1 MAKIKLPNVDLI
13 AITGNKI
20 SETIAALYK
29 SMRYIEFNS
38 VKLITN
44 CNVLANYVQ
53 VINVGG
59 LDTWDKYNEFC
70 IKQLYKY
77 IDSKYCLLIQWDG
90 YIIDADAWDDV
101 FFEYD
106 YIGAKWFPHDRP
118 YSVGNGGF
126 SLRSKRLQTV
136 IAEDNFISQTTPEDV
151 AICKYY
157 RSYLEQKYDIKY
169 ATEDVADMFSF
180 ELNEPLNPT
189 FGFHGFH
196 HQPYKESVVLKRSGA
211 MGDVLMLE
219 PVIDH
224 FATKGLKVYLDTSP
238 HYLQLFINYR
248 HVIYHISKLNT
259 KVKPELYIDF
269 DMAYEIKPKQPVLKS
284 YYELAGITHERLTN
298 SQLDFNIHDSQ
309 KLFKKY
315 VVIHIDDTDMP
326 HRNIRGVEWDKVKKY
341 LNKRGYDVIQVGK
354 GRHEDV
360 GLYLNTEAIGTLMY
374 ALKGASL
381 FIGGDSG
388 CAQISVALSLPSVIF
403 FQSVNPE
410 LRYNDFTNIRVV
422 QNKCERQHCYHEV
435 ISTIGQ
441 PCFYNPKLPPCS
453 IYTAEQVIEKIKELL

>member
-1 MAKIKLPNVDLI
+1 MNKLKLSDVTLI
-13 AITGNKI
+13 SVAGNKQ
-20 SETIAALYK
+20 SETVSSLYK
-29 SMRYIEFNS
+29 SMSQVEFAS

-44 CNVLANYVQ
+44 INIICAGIEI
-53 VINVGG
+53 INVGG
-59 LDTWDKYNEFC
+59 LKTWHDYNNFILKE
-70 IKQLYKY
+70 LYKY
-77 IDSKYCLLIQWDG
+77 IDTDFCLIVQWDSW
-90 YIIDADAWDDV
+90 ILNADCWDDE
-101 FFEYD
+101 FFKYD
-106 YIGAKWFPHDRP
+106 IVGAKWM
-118 YSVGNGGF
+118 YSDGRNVANGGF
-126 SLRSKRLQTV
+126 KLQTKQLCE
-136 IAEDNFISQTTPEDV
+136 ITAKDDIIEITSPEDEV
-151 AICKYY
+151 LGRLY
-157 RSYLEQKYDIKY
+157 RKYLEDRYNIKY
-169 ATEDVADMFSF
+169 CTEEVADKFSF
-180 ELNEPLNPT
+180 ELHEPIQKT
-189 FGFHGFH
+189 FGFHAFH
-196 HQPYKESVVLKRSGA
+196 HQPYRECVVLKRTGA
-211 MGDVLMLE
+211 LGDVLMLE

-354 GRHEDV
+354 GKHEDV

-388 CAQISVALSLPSVIF
+388 CAQISVALSVPSVIF

-435 ISTIGQ
+435 ISTTGQ

-453 IYTAEQVIEKIKELL
+453 IYTAEQVIDKIKELL